1 MKSFDDIKYLQLNN
15 FVDQTTVDLLTER
28 LFQHRDNSNKDVF
41 RGVDEQVDKADSFY
55 FNQTHYDEIINTFHQ
70 RAQVELERVTG
81 KKLIPTYVYARIY
94 KKGSEL
100 TRHKDREETE
110 YSLTVN
116 LNSSSK
122 KPWSI
127 YFKEDG
133 KEEVACNLN
142 SGDAVVY
149 KGMELEHWRN
159 PLSKRWHAQMF
170 LHYVD
175 ANGKYAEKA
184 LIEQSKIA
192 NQPYVTTSTNYW
204 LYNNEKDSIPK
215 EVCKFYIDQYKTQK
229 THKASVGLS
238 NGTVD
243 ESIRKVNQIDLPTWT
258 GITSYLVAAAHDA
271 NFQNWNYQITRCKQ
285 SEYLKYTKS
294 GKYETHT
301 DYSFIRGNQD
311 PTVRKLTAL
320 AVLNDNYKGGRFYL
334 LDDSGSKVYPDM
346 KAGSIVIFP
355 SYLLHGCEPITK
367 GTRHAVVA
375 WMEGAEFR

>member
-15 FVDQTTVDLLTER
+15 FVDKSTVDLLTER
-28 LFQHRDNSNKDVF
+28 LFQHRDNKKSASYQ
-41 RGVDEQVDKADSFY
+41 GVDDQVDKADSFY

-81 KKLIPTYVYARIY
+81 KKLIPTYIYARIY

-122 KPWSI
+122 QPWSI
-127 YFKEDG
+127 YFKEDD

-142 SGDAVVY
+142 SGDAIVY

-184 LIEQSKIA
+184 LIEQNKV
-192 NQPYVTTSTNYW
+192 PYVTSSANYW
-204 LYNNEKDSIPK
+204 LYNNERDSIPK

-238 NGTVD
+238 DGTVD
-243 ESIRKVNQIDLPTWT
+243 ESIRKVNQIALPTWT

-301 DYSFIRGNQD
+301 DYSFIKGNQD

-334 LDDSGSKVYPDM
+334 LDDSGNKVYPDM